1 MSQNTTRAIKF
12 YSFLGYFLIILL
24 VVGVGGWAAWASIS
38 GAIIAQGTV
47 TVKGASKKV
56 QHAEGGIVSEIHI
69 QDGQYVKAGQIL
81 IRLDETEI
89 KANLQIVVA
98 RLNEL
103 FARQARLEAER
114 DKDKEIEFP
123 EFLLK
128 DKSADMVQQIAGQK
142 KLFRAR
148 NRANQ
153 GKKEQLEY
161 RIVQLNHEII
171 GLEEQYKAKQKQTK
185 LIEKELKALRIL
197 REKDLVPAHRLLTLE
212 REAARLAGAL
222 GEHVAAIA
230 RARGKESE
238 TRLSIIQIDQ
248 DFQTE
253 VLSELRD
260 VQTKIAEYVERKV
273 AAETKMR
280 RTEIRAPKDGFVH
293 QLNVH
298 TIGGVISASEPAMLI
313 VPQQDLLEVE
323 ALIEPQNI
331 DQIQVGQKAMLRF
344 SAFDQRTTPELQGEV
359 SKVSADLTRQ
369 SADSPAFY
377 TARIRLTKEELERV
391 GDKKLKPGMPAEV
404 FIQTGARTALSY
416 LVKPLTDQLMR
427 AFRER

>member
-1 MSQNTTRAIKF
+1 MSQNTARAIRS
-12 YSFLGYFLIILL
+12 YSFLGYFLIAVLFI
-24 VVGVGGWAAWASIS
+24 GVGGWAAWASIS
-38 GAIIAQGTV
+38 GAVIAQGTV
-47 TVKGASKKV
+47 TVKGASKKI

-69 QDGQYVKAGQIL
+69 QDGQYVKAGQVL

-89 KANLQIVVA
+89 KANLQIVIA

-114 DKDKEIEFP
+114 DKDSIIEFP
-123 EFLLK
+123 NFLLE
-128 DKSADMVQQIAGQK
+128 DKSRDMVQQIAGQK
-142 KLFRAR
+142 KLFNAR
-148 NRANQ
+148 KNANQ

-197 REKDLVPAHRLLTLE
+197 KEKDLVPAHRLLTLE
-212 REAARLAGAL
+212 REAARIAGAL

-273 AAETKMR
+273 AAETKMK
-280 RTEIRAPKDGFVH
+280 RTEIRAPKDGYVH

-313 VPQQDLLEVE
+313 VPEQDQLEVE
-323 ALIEPQNI
+323 ALIEPHSI

-369 SADSPAFY
+369 SAESPAFY
-377 TARIRLTKEELERV
+377 TARIRLSKAELDRI

>member
-1 MSQNTTRAIKF
+1 MSQKTSRAIKL
-12 YSFLGYFLIILL
+12 YSFLGYFLIVLL

-38 GAIIAQGTV
+38 GAVIAQGTV
-47 TVKGASKKV
+47 TVEGASKKV

-69 QDGQYVKAGQIL
+69 QDGQYVKAGQVL

-89 KANLQIVVA
+89 KANLQIVIA

-114 DKDKEIEFP
+114 DKDEKIDFP

-128 DKSADMVQQIAGQK
+128 DKSPDMIQQIAGQK
-142 KLFRAR
+142 KLFKAR
-148 NRANQ
+148 RSANQ

-161 RIVQLNHEII
+161 RIVQLKHEII
-171 GLEEQYKAKQKQTK
+171 GLEEQYKSKQKQTQ

-197 REKDLVPAHRLLTLE
+197 KEKDLVPAHRLLTLE
-212 REAARLAGAL
+212 REAARIAGAL

-273 AAETKMR
+273 AAETKMK
-280 RTEIRAPKDGFVH
+280 RTEIRAPKDGYVH

-313 VPQQDLLEVE
+313 VPKQDQLEVE
-323 ALIEPQNI
+323 ALIEPHSI

-369 SADSPAFY
+369 SAESPAFY
-377 TARIRLTKEELERV
+377 TARIKLKKAELDRI
-391 GDKKLKPGMPAEV
+391 GDKRLKPGMPAEV

>member
-1 MSQNTTRAIKF
+1 MSQKTARAIKI
-12 YSFLGYFLIILL
+12 YSFLGYFLIALL

-38 GAIIAQGTV
+38 GAVIAQGTV
-47 TVKGASKKV
+47 TVEGASKKI

-69 QDGQYVKAGQIL
+69 KDGQYVKAGQIL

-89 KANLQIVVA
+89 KANLQIVIA

-114 DKDKEIEFP
+114 DSDSKINFP

-128 DKSADMVQQIAGQK
+128 DRSADMVQQIAGQK
-142 KLFRAR
+142 KLFSAR
-148 NRANQ
+148 RSANQ

-161 RIVQLNHEII
+161 RIVQLKHEII
-171 GLEEQYKAKQKQTK
+171 GLEEQYKAKQKQTQ

-197 REKDLVPAHRLLTLE
+197 KEKDLVPAHRLLTLE
-212 REAARLAGAL
+212 REAARIAGAL

-273 AAETKMR
+273 AAETKMK
-280 RTEIRAPKDGFVH
+280 RTEIRAPKDGYVH

-313 VPQQDLLEVE
+313 VPQQDQLEVE
-323 ALIEPQNI
+323 ALIEPHSI

-344 SAFDQRTTPELQGEV
+344 SAFDQRTTPELLGEV

-369 SADSPAFY
+369 SAESPAFY
-377 TARIRLTKEELERV
+377 TARIRLTKAELDRI
-391 GDKKLKPGMPAEV
+391 GDKRLKPGMPAEV

-416 LVKPLTDQLMR
+416 LIKPLTDQLMR